1 MPSLWYGFIG
11 CEKLTCVI
19 WVCCVNMHVIVVT
32 EPVSK
37 LFGILWNCGRN
48 NWGVYQRLIRCY
60 CSVDTVASWF
70 VSPVMSGAVS
80 VLLFL
85 ICKYFILFEVCFL
98 SFIVIMLFKQSRHGR
113 RLWLVP
119 SKHGFSSRWHPYESC
134 GGSRKDIQPK
144 LLPCGSKSRTS
155 LDTSDALIKGDN
167 NTFNGRFPGRPW

>member
-85 ICKYFILFEVCFL
+85 ICKYFILFEVCFHSL
-98 SFIVIMLFKQSRHGR
+98 SLCYLNRADMAGGCGLYPASMVS
-113 RLWLVP
+113 VP
-119 SKHGFSSRWHPYESC
+119 AGTCMSHAVAAG
-134 GGSRKDIQPK
+134 
-144 LLPCGSKSRTS
+144 RTS
-155 LDTSDALIKGDN
+155 SQNCSRAAVKVV
-167 NTFNGRFPGRPW
+167 PH